1 LILPDRSMARLASII
16 VGRGRV
22 QTRHAVACSIDGSV
36 HGYELF
42 FCNPRLHGR
51 LQEQVHGS
59 LCSGLLMEGRFTTC
73 TAESKSHI
81 SHRIR
86 RKR

>member
-1 LILPDRSMARLASII
+1 MTHLASII

-22 QTRHAVACSIDGSV
+22 QTRYALACSIDGSV
-36 HGYELF
+36 HGYQLF
-42 FCNPRLHGR
+42 FCSPRLHGG

-59 LCSGLLMEGRFTTC
+59 LHSGLLLERRFTTC
-73 TAESKSHI
+73 TAELKSHI